1 MPPLGMRPPF
11 LPPPPMQMG
20 MPGPPPMGAA
30 GSAALPPPPG
40 APPPAPAA
48 EEAEEEERRVRA
60 RADFVLVPEGEYLDA
75 HPGPSKARP
84 YTYPMQGRSAWSHS
98 HSLKHVLPRMREM
111 ADRAPCAARAAAR
124 AGILRGAGVLGAV

>member
-11 LPPPPMQMG
+11 LPPPPMHMG
-20 MPGPPPMGAA
+20 MPGPPGAA
-30 GSAALPPPPG
+30 GAAGGAPLPPPPG

-48 EEAEEEERRVRA
+48 EEVEEEERRVRA

-84 YTYPMQGRSAWSHS
+84 EGCRVAAG
-98 HSLKHVLPRMREM
+98 LKCLTRLLRRVLLRARGVTG
-111 ADRAPCAARAAAR
+111 RAPCAARAGAR
-124 AGILRGAGVLGAV
+124 QAF